1 MVVWGFFRGTRK
13 DKFMGVSLHL
23 IKKNENVTLHR
34 RLLGGYLWD
43 EKGQVYGVS
52 LHLIKE
58 NGNVTLHRRLLAL
71 AIVRGGLSGIP
82 FGQFLSEN

>member
-1 MVVWGFFRGTRK
+1 MVVGGF
-13 DKFMGVSLHL
+13 
-23 IKKNENVTLHR
+23 
-34 RLLGGYLWD
+34 LWD

-71 AIVRGGLSGIP
+71 AIVREGLSGIL

>member
-1 MVVWGFFRGTRK
+1 MVVWGFFCGTRK

-34 RLLGGYLWD
+34 RLLWD
-43 EKGQVYGVS
+43 EKGQVYGVC
-52 LHLIKE
+52 LHVIKE

>member
-1 MVVWGFFRGTRK
+1 MVVWGFLWDEEGQVY
-13 DKFMGVSLHL
+13 GGSLHL

-82 FGQFLSEN
+82 FGQF